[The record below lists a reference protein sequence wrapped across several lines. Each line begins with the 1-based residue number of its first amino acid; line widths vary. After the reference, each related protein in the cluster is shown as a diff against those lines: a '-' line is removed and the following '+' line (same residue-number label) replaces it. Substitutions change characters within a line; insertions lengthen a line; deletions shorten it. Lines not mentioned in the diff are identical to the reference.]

1 MISQGNGNAKGCIIV
16 SGCENDSLQ
25 CSDYGKLLAS
35 LNHRFRV
42 CKMKINAPTSQGYC
56 CIKRLAK

>member
-1 MISQGNGNAKGCIIV
+1 MISQGNGNAKGGIIV

-35 LNHRFRV
+35 LNHRFCV
-42 CKMKINAPTSQGYC
+42 CKMKINDYSSEV
-56 CIKRLAK
+56 I

>member
-1 MISQGNGNAKGCIIV
+1 MISQGNENAKGCIIV

-35 LNHRFRV
+35 LNHRFYM
-42 CKMKINAPTSQGYC
+42 CEMKINAPASQGYC
-56 CIKRLAK
+56 CIKRPAK